1 MSTLF
6 TDSKKFIDPEQKKQ
20 IIAAVTKCFEETQA
34 LPGFDLSKELP
45 NQEFNNTLS
54 P

>member
-6 TDSKKFIDPEQKKQ
+6 TDSKKFIDPEQQKQ
-20 IIAAVTKCFEETQA
+20 IIAAVKKCFEETRA
-34 LPGFDLSKELP
+34 LPGFDLSKELL
-45 NQEFNNTLS
+45 NLESNNTLS